1 MAICN
6 ICILTLL
13 VTHPQEPDALGWVVE
28 VQVEPDGCQIAFR
41 ALVDRQDTL
50 SFGMDPA
57 WQMKTWSELR
67 IIQPPIM
74 KVLQASQR
82 GIATGLMTL
91 ARASK

>member
-1 MAICN
+1 MIE
-6 ICILTLL
+6 IKI
-13 VTHPQEPDALGWVVE
+13 ES
-28 VQVEPDGCQIAFR
+28 DGRQIAFR
-41 ALVDRQDTL
+41 TLVDSQDTL

>member
-1 MAICN
+1 MIE
-6 ICILTLL
+6 IKI
-13 VTHPQEPDALGWVVE
+13 ES
-28 VQVEPDGCQIAFR
+28 DGRQIAFR
-41 ALVDRQDTL
+41 TLVDRQDTL
-50 SFGMDPA
+50 SFRMDPA